1 MTDQQPVETQP
12 NEGGLRFDRRFAGLG
27 VPRLQRSSG
36 TSDATEFARRNGLL
50 TRIAASG
57 LYELM
62 QAFADG
68 EVSIDDLLR
77 FERDENLRNGLTE
90 LRAARE
96 RASVPARPA
105 PAKRPAISVAP
116 RIIAK
121 RENVTATA
129 PIETAPA
136 RESKPAVPVAPVE
149 QRAAT
154 LNTDTELP
162 PHLSTIPNAPSSV
175 GTESQAADAS
185 WSDESLNE
193 DFSVPLWSTFQDT
206 VLPGMLEVSAHTRR
220 RYETSIRTLRQKL
233 SAFGASEAQFEV
245 LAGISPNQWD
255 ALALARSRGL
265 EVAVL
270 RSGIHLSL
278 AKQRLLLTARNLK
291 MPVDV
296 FHDVMG
302 LSSEQWEV
310 LESLADLPITWDLI
324 ELLDQA
330 PPEDR
335 AALRRAAATLGPNA
349 ALSALGRVT
358 MGEWHALSRCW
369 GASATDWNHMR
380 RALSKCLST
389 YIGTD
394 RHLFRQLVIDR
405 LPLLTENKR
414 VPDITLE
421 LLAKVVDELPHTI
434 KFFPWFLVLTG
445 CRIGEYLRLEPEH
458 LKANVHTIAVP
469 GTKTAGSVRSVFVQP
484 DVWWLIEAS
493 VPCYL
498 QYGQLRLQWRAAC
511 ERVGVRGVTIHDLR
525 HVCGQTAA
533 DGGARIESI
542 QAQLGHATA
551 EMALRYAR
559 RRELKDTSEKLGHM
573 VVPHLPPAD
582 RRP

>member
-1 MTDQQPVETQP
+1 MNASKPERGRSSARSALRLVTDHRSAETQS
-12 NEGGLRFDRRFAGLG
+12 NDGGLRFDRRFAALG
-27 VPRLQRSSG
+27 VSRLQRSSG

-50 TRIAASG
+50 TRIAGSG
-57 LYELM
+57 LRHLM
-62 QAFADG
+62 QAFANG
-68 EVSIDDLLR
+68 EVSIDDLLQ
-77 FERDENLRNGLTE
+77 FERDENLRNGLSE

-96 RASVPARPA
+96 RTQVPVRPA
-105 PAKRPAISVAP
+105 PAKRHPVPDAP
-116 RIIAK
+116 PSIAK
-121 RENVTATA
+121 RETVSVDRETVAAAA
-129 PIETAPA
+129 PIEPTPA
-136 RESKPAVPVAPVE
+136 RESKPDPAE
-149 QRAAT
+149 HRAAT
-154 LNTDTELP
+154 LEADVELP
-162 PHLSTIPNAPSSV
+162 LQAPTIPKAPPAV
-175 GTESQAADAS
+175 GTEPEPADAS
-185 WSDESLNE
+185 WADESLNE
-193 DFSVPLWSTFQDT
+193 NFSVPLWPTFQDT

-220 RYETSIRTLRQKL
+220 RYETSVRTLRQKL

-245 LAGISPNQWD
+245 LAGISPDQWD

-278 AKQRLLLTARNLK
+278 AKQRMLLTARNLK

-310 LESLADLPITWDLI
+310 LETLADLPITSDLI

-335 AALRRAAATLGPNA
+335 AALRRVAATLGPNA

-358 MGEWHALSRCW
+358 MGEWHDLSRCW

-421 LLAKVVDELPHTI
+421 LLGKVVDELPDTI

-445 CRIGEYLRLEPEH
+445 CRIGEYLRLEP
-458 LKANVHTIAVP
+458 
-469 GTKTAGSVRSVFVQP
+469 
-484 DVWWLIEAS
+484 
-493 VPCYL
+493 
-498 QYGQLRLQWRAAC
+498 
-511 ERVGVRGVTIHDLR
+511 
-525 HVCGQTAA
+525 
-533 DGGARIESI
+533 
-542 QAQLGHATA
+542 
-551 EMALRYAR
+551 
-559 RRELKDTSEKLGHM
+559 
-573 VVPHLPPAD
+573 
-582 RRP
+582 

>member
-1 MTDQQPVETQP
+1 M
-12 NEGGLRFDRRFAGLG
+12 
-27 VPRLQRSSG
+27 
-36 TSDATEFARRNGLL
+36 
-50 TRIAASG
+50 
-57 LYELM
+57 
-62 QAFADG
+62 
-68 EVSIDDLLR
+68 
-77 FERDENLRNGLTE
+77 
-90 LRAARE
+90 
-96 RASVPARPA
+96 RPA
-105 PAKRPAISVAP
+105 PAKRPPISVAP
-116 RIIAK
+116 PSIAK
-121 RENVTATA
+121 RETVPVDRETVAAAA
-129 PIETAPA
+129 PIEPTPA
-136 RESKPAVPVAPVE
+136 RESKPDPAE
-149 QRAAT
+149 HRAAT
-154 LNTDTELP
+154 LEADVELP
-162 PHLSTIPNAPSSV
+162 LQAPTIPKAPPAV
-175 GTESQAADAS
+175 GTEPEPADAS
-185 WSDESLNE
+185 WADESLNE
-193 DFSVPLWSTFQDT
+193 NFSVPLWPTFQDT

-220 RYETSIRTLRQKL
+220 RYETSVRTLRQKL

-245 LAGISPNQWD
+245 LAGISPDQWD

-278 AKQRLLLTARNLK
+278 AKQRMLLTARNLK

-310 LESLADLPITWDLI
+310 LETLADLPITSDLI

-335 AALRRAAATLGPNA
+335 AALRRVAATLGPNA

-358 MGEWHALSRCW
+358 MGEWHDLSRCW

-421 LLAKVVDELPHTI
+421 LLGKVVDELPDTI

-458 LKANVHTIAVP
+458 LKANVYTIAVP
-469 GTKTAGSVRSVFVQP
+469 GTKTAGSTRSVFVHP
-484 DVWWLIEAS
+484 DAWWLIEAS
-493 VPCYL
+493 VPCYP

-559 RRELKDTSEKLGHM
+559 RRELKDSSEKLGHM